1 MFWTARVVVLSLS
14 STAFFFFFQKTCTE
28 LVTEHLFE
36 IVFVFLN
43 YPQEGHT
50 AHCFGSQEERHL
62 KLSEGVSWIYSICAV
77 HKIETVKTKKTTLK
91 QRGEA
96 WIWCHAAA
104 PTSRSRFRVWQ
115 FLKVESSALRNNLVI
130 YMWRGK
136 LVYSI
141 ISLEMTNLYIFVQW
155 LLQKI
160 DLEALEIKFLPQ
172 NPEPALGP
180 NDKHRSTLHLWRD
193 T

>member
-1 MFWTARVVVLSLS
+1 MDVLN
-14 STAFFFFFQKTCTE
+14 STSGGAEPFFNCLFFFQKTCTE

-96 WIWCHAAA
+96 WIWRHAAA

-141 ISLEMTNLYIFVQW
+141 ISLEMTNLYIFFSDYCRK
-155 LLQKI
+155 LI
-160 DLEALEIKFLPQ
+160 
-172 NPEPALGP
+172 
-180 NDKHRSTLHLWRD
+180 
-193 T
+193 